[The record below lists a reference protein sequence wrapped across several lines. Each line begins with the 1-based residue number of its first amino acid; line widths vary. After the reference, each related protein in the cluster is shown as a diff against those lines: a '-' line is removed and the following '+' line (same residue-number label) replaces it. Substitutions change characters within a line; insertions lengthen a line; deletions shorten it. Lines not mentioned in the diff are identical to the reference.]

1 MSGHFEKGVWIED
14 LSCVVIYSTPQF
26 QYSYPDIP
34 TQLYTI
40 IEKLAWIE
48 RQLMTMEQKLQKVE
62 WDLRWKK

>member
-14 LSCVVIYSTPQF
+14 LSSAVIYPTPQF
-26 QYSYPDIP
+26 QYTYPDIP
-34 TQLYTI
+34 AQLYMI